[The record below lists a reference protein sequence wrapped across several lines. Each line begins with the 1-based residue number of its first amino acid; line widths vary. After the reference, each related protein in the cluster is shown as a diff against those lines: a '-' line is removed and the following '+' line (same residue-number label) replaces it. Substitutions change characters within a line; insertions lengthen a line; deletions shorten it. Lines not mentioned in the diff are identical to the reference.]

1 MNYWRG
7 YKEIVP
13 ENVSRVHVTQSE
25 ALGLGHAIL
34 CAESVVGDEPF
45 AILLADDMI
54 RSQGRGALAQM
65 VDVHD
70 QTGASVIGV
79 EEIPQEMTGSYGIVG
94 VNHSGSNPSV
104 DPSAGGLQEIHTIVE
119 KPAPEDAP
127 SRLGVV
133 GRYVLSPHVFTC
145 LRDVQAGAGG
155 EIQLTD
161 GIAAMLKSHKVLACP
176 FSGVRYDCG
185 SRQGFIK
192 ATIDYALD
200 HHDLRD
206 DMLEH
211 MSGILVQYRG
221 EKSQER
227 AAKAETVV
235 KIGVQIEVKFAG
247 ATMRVKDKRDYPA
260 GTIVRF
266 EHRSHVLADNPWGDP
281 EVREVAVYLPHD
293 YQESGEPFIALWD
306 LAAYTNSGPGHLN
319 WRNQGENLVERL
331 DRLVAEGRN
340 SLQRWW

>member
-1 MNYWRG
+1 MRVVVEMSQVKPVRKAVFPVAGLGTRFLPATKSIPKEMLPIVDKPLIQYAVEEALEAGIDTLIFVTSRKKHAISDHFDTAFELETRLADAG
-7 YKEIVP
+7 KVELLARIREIVP
-13 ENVSRVHVTQSE
+13 ENVSRVHVTQSK

-65 VDVHD
+65 VDVHA

-79 EEIPQEMTGSYGIVG
+79 EEIPQEMTRSYGIVG
-94 VNHSGSNPSV
+94 VNH
-104 DPSAGGLQEIHTIVE
+104 AEGGLQEIHTIVE

-133 GRYVLSPHVFTC
+133 GRYVLSPDVFSC

-206 DMLEH
+206 DILEH
-211 MSGILVQYRG
+211 MSGILVRY
-221 EKSQER
+221 
-227 AAKAETVV
+227 
-235 KIGVQIEVKFAG
+235 
-247 ATMRVKDKRDYPA
+247 
-260 GTIVRF
+260 
-266 EHRSHVLADNPWGDP
+266 
-281 EVREVAVYLPHD
+281 
-293 YQESGEPFIALWD
+293 SGQL
-306 LAAYTNSGPGHLN
+306 
-319 WRNQGENLVERL
+319 
-331 DRLVAEGRN
+331 
-340 SLQRWW
+340 

>member
-1 MNYWRG
+1 MLPIVDKPLIQYAVEEALEAGIETLIFVTSRKKHAISDHFDSAFELESRLADSG
-7 YKEIVP
+7 KLDLLTRITEIVP

-54 RSQGRGALAQM
+54 RSQGKGALAQM

-79 EEIPQEMTGSYGIVG
+79 EEIPREMTGSYGIVG
-94 VNHSGSNPSV
+94 LADAGSDRPEEV
-104 DPSAGGLQEIHTIVE
+104 AKQIHTIVE

-133 GRYVLSPHVFTC
+133 GRYVLSPHVFSC

-161 GIAAMLKSHKVLACP
+161 GIAAMLESHKVLACP

-200 HHDLRD
+200 HHDLREEI
-206 DMLEH
+206 LEH
-211 MSGILVQYRG
+211 MSGLLS
-221 EKSQER
+221 ENS
-227 AAKAETVV
+227 
-235 KIGVQIEVKFAG
+235 
-247 ATMRVKDKRDYPA
+247 
-260 GTIVRF
+260 
-266 EHRSHVLADNPWGDP
+266 AD
-281 EVREVAVYLPHD
+281 
-293 YQESGEPFIALWD
+293 
-306 LAAYTNSGPGHLN
+306 
-319 WRNQGENLVERL
+319 
-331 DRLVAEGRN
+331 
-340 SLQRWW
+340 